1 MLLRNSPFAGEVRLT
16 VLRAR
21 WTCRASVWSVVKEQ
35 LSAQWARWTWWM
47 RRASAWSVVEEA
59 VVGLKNKCHL
69 AGETISYKVVRVL
82 IVLRSYSR

>member
-1 MLLRNSPFAGEVRLT
+1 
-16 VLRAR
+16 
-21 WTCRASVWSVVKEQ
+21 
-35 LSAQWARWTWWM
+35 M